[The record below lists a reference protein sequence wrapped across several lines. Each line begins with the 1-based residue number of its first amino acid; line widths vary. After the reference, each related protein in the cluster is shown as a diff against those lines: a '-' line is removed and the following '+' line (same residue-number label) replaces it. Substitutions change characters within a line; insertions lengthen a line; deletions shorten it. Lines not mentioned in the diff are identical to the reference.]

1 MVPVLPGS
9 TMRNLCIDKGIF
21 YIIGNA
27 GMGWESHIM
36 STDKLCFLSE
46 ESGGTGETCSAIS
59 LQNNFSV
66 LHPSVGKPRSSVAQ
80 EVSPVLRDES
90 KPLPKAPCQLQPGCV
105 SQKTKRKTFVL

>member
-27 GMGWESHIM
+27 EM

-66 LHPSVGKPRSSVAQ
+66 LHPSSGETKELSSSGGKSCAQ
-80 EVSPVLRDES
+80 
-90 KPLPKAPCQLQPGCV
+90 G
-105 SQKTKRKTFVL
+105 